1 MSRHFPTILRRF
13 TQTYPRVHLTVID
26 SHSEK
31 LYSDLLNHKLD
42 IAIVRGD
49 YKWFDTKILLDS
61 EPFCLVSCHPL
72 TEETLC
78 QEPYVGHRT
87 DMDTKF
93 SIDRWF
99 FEKKLTVPDA
109 ALWLGS
115 IDACR
120 DVIQEGF
127 GWSILPKI
135 CLTEFQGN
143 LAPMTFQDGTPFL
156 RHTYALISHG
166 ESTAPHVQAFL
177 EALMTYHKIL

>member
-1 MSRHFPTILRRF
+1 MWDTEQIWTPSSA
-13 TQTYPRVHLTVID
+13 LTAG
-26 SHSEK
+26 S
-31 LYSDLLNHKLD
+31 L
-42 IAIVRGD
+42 
-49 YKWFDTKILLDS
+49 
-61 EPFCLVSCHPL
+61 
-72 TEETLC
+72 
-78 QEPYVGHRT
+78 
-87 DMDTKF
+87 
-93 SIDRWF
+93 
-99 FEKKLTVPDA
+99 KKLTVPDA

-177 EALMTYHKIL
+177 EALMTYHKILFFLPLDCTAPFSFCKMMVNDD